1 MSDLKQAP
9 NLEIVDLSHCS
20 MYHAT
25 IVIKDT
31 NSDVSMCE
39 IFKDCI
45 LSEKH
50 AGDHVRPKEKKV
62 TFEDEF
68 IASYTQPSSDHYRKH
83 PSGVEC
89 ITVAEHFNF
98 NLGNV
103 LKYVWRAGHKEN
115 ELDDLTKAQ
124 YYIEREIIRLKTKS
138 LQ

>member
-1 MSDLKQAP
+1 M
-9 NLEIVDLSHCS
+9 CS
-20 MYHAT
+20 KT
-25 IVIKDT
+25 PT
-31 NSDVSMCE
+31 
-39 IFKDCI
+39 CI
-45 LSEKH
+45 LHDNH
-50 AGDHVRPKEKKV
+50 AGECMSPKKV
-62 TFEDEF
+62 TFADEF
-68 IASYTQPSSDHYRKH
+68 IDSYTQPASDHYRKH

-115 ELDDLTKAQ
+115 ELDDLVKAQ